1 MSARGQEGARLR
13 TAICRLATLLV
24 REWCMNGGVRGM
36 MGRLERRVSGL
47 EGRGSSEKETFEMM
61 RVGGEKT
68 GEMI

>member
-1 MSARGQEGARLR
+1 
-13 TAICRLATLLV
+13 
-24 REWCMNGGVRGM
+24 MNGGVRGM